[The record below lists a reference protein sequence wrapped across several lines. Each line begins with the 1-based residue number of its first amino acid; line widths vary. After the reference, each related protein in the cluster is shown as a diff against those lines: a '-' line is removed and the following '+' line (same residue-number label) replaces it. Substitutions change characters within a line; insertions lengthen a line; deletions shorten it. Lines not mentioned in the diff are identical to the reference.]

1 MQIKHCNRVKVRYA
15 VSLYK
20 SLLHR
25 WFGSAAPTPVQETTE
40 SLARRG
46 DAEAQFNLGV
56 KFAVSTGAAQD
67 YAQAEFWYL
76 KAAEQNHPMAN
87 FNLGQMY
94 AYGQGSPRDAA
105 KSLVW
110 IQKAADL
117 GDAGAQYS
125 LGNTYHKAGLDR
137 LSEGVSESRIA
148 AYKWF
153 RLSAMQGYKGADQA
167 CEMVNISMS
176 REDVEEG
183 GRQIAAFSATKT
195 STS

>member
-1 MQIKHCNRVKVRYA
+1 
-15 VSLYK
+15 LYK

-25 WFGSAAPTPVQETTE
+25 WFGSATPTPVQETTE
-40 SLARRG
+40 SLAQLG

-56 KFAVSTGAAQD
+56 KFAASTGAAQD

-76 KAAEQNHPMAN
+76 KAAAQNHPMAN

-94 AYGQGSPRDAA
+94 ACGHGAPRDATKA
-105 KSLVW
+105 LIW

-125 LGNTYHKAGLDR
+125 LGNTHHKAGMNK
-137 LSEGVSESRIA
+137 LSETISESRIA

-153 RLSAMQGYKGADQA
+153 RLSAMQGYRGADEA
-167 CEMVNISMS
+167 CEMVNIAMS

-183 GRQIAAFSATKT
+183 RRQIAAFTVTKPALN
-195 STS
+195 